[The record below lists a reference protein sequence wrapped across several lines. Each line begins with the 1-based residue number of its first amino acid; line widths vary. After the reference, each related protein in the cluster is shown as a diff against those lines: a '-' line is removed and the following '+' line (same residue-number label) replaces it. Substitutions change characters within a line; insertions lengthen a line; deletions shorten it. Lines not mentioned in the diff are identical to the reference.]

1 MRQEKPMVKN
11 ATVETS
17 RNVREALL
25 LQPILFGDLELPNR
39 VVMAPLTRMRVPT
52 PGAVPNDLM
61 REYYEQRASAGLII
75 SEGTFVSDQARGW
88 YGAPGIYTE
97 EQRKGWLKI
106 TDAVHGAGGHMIVQ
120 LWHQGSVSSRKLVG
134 HDRSPLGPSAVNPE
148 QLVHT
153 GYDMTEMTQ
162 VPTAMTS
169 DDIRQ
174 TIADFRHASKVA
186 RDAGFDGVQ
195 IQGGFVYL
203 FQQFMQENLNLRT
216 DIYGGS
222 IENRARLLFE
232 ALEAVLGAWPSSR
245 VGVKAGTMMPERGGF
260 RSLPSTLPTAEYV
273 YRRLNDY
280 DLSHVMLMR
289 QLADLSGTPIEPL
302 QGDGV
307 LHHFRKLYSGT
318 LMLNV
323 DISPKRGEQFL
334 RDGLGE
340 MIAFGR
346 GYIANPDLVE
356 RIRTGS
362 ELNPQRPEG
371 YYGATAEGYTDYPT
385 INEIA
390 TTQSEVQY
398 AGL

>member
-1 MRQEKPMVKN
+1 MLKN
-11 ATVETS
+11 LTDES
-17 RNVREALL
+17 SHSDNEGLL

-39 VVMAPLTRMRVPT
+39 VVMAPLTRMRTPA

-88 YGAPGIYTE
+88 FGAPGVYTE
-97 EQRKGWLKI
+97 EQRKGWQKI
-106 TDAVHGAGGHMIVQ
+106 TDAVHRAGGHMIVQ
-120 LWHQGSVSSRKLVG
+120 LWHQGSVSSRELVG
-134 HDRSPLGPSAVNPE
+134 YGHSPVGPSAVNPD

-153 GYDMTEMTQ
+153 GYGRTEMTQ
-162 VPTAMTS
+162 VPKAMTL
-169 DDIRQ
+169 DDIRR

-216 DIYGGS
+216 DSYGGS

-232 ALEAVLGAWPSSR
+232 VLEAILEVWPSSR
-245 VGVKAGTMMPERGGF
+245 VGVKAGTMMTERGGF
-260 RSLPSTLPTAEYV
+260 RSTSSTLPTAEYV
-273 YRRLNDY
+273 YRRLNGY
-280 DLSHVMLMR
+280 QLSHVMLMR
-289 QLADLSGTPIEPL
+289 QLADLSGTPIESL

-307 LHHFRKLYSGT
+307 LSHFRKLYAGT

-323 DISPKRGEQFL
+323 DISPQRGEQLL

-346 GYIANPDLVE
+346 DYIANPDLVE
-356 RIRTGS
+356 RIRRGS
-362 ELNPQRPEG
+362 DLNAQRPAG
-371 YYGATAEGYTDYPT
+371 YYGPSAEGYTDYPNLDEAARLEDT
-385 INEIA
+385 
-390 TTQSEVQY
+390 VHY
-398 AGL
+398 VRL

>member
-1 MRQEKPMVKN
+1 MLKN
-11 ATVETS
+11 FTNETS
-17 RNVREALL
+17 RSANEGLL
-25 LQPILFGDLELPNR
+25 LQSILFGDLKLPNR
-39 VVMAPLTRMRVPT
+39 VVMAPLTRMRTPT
-52 PGAVPNDLM
+52 PGGIPNELM

-88 YGAPGIYTE
+88 FAAPGVYTK
-97 EQRKGWLKI
+97 EQRKGWQKI
-106 TDAVHGAGGHMIVQ
+106 TDSVHRAGGHMIVQ
-120 LWHQGSVSSRKLVG
+120 LWHQGSISSRELVG
-134 HDRSPLGPSAVNPE
+134 HGRSPWGPSAVNPG

-153 GYDMTEMTQ
+153 GYGLTEMTK
-162 VPTAMTS
+162 VPKAMTL

-216 DIYGGS
+216 DSYGGS

-232 ALEAVLGAWPSSR
+232 VLEAVLEVWPSSR
-245 VGVKAGTMMPERGGF
+245 VGVKTGPMMPERGGF
-260 RSLPSTLPTAEYV
+260 QSSTSTVPTAEFV
-273 YRRLNDY
+273 FRKLNDY
-280 DLSHVMLMR
+280 KLSHIMLMR
-289 QLADLSGTPIEPL
+289 QLADLSGTPIESL

-323 DISPKRGEQFL
+323 DISPKRGEQLL
-334 RDGLGE
+334 REGLGE

-346 GYIANPDLVE
+346 EYIANPDLVE

-362 ELNPQRPEG
+362 QLNPQRPEG

-385 INEIA
+385 MNEPAIS
-390 TTQSEVQY
+390 QGELQY
-398 AGL
+398 ARL

>member
-1 MRQEKPMVKN
+1 MPKN
-11 ATVETS
+11 PTDGTS
-17 RNVREALL
+17 RSVSEGLL

-106 TDAVHGAGGHMIVQ
+106 TDAVHRAGGHMIVQ
-120 LWHQGSVSSRKLVG
+120 LWHQGSVSSRELVG
-134 HDRSPLGPSAVNPE
+134 HDRFPLGPSAVDPE
-148 QLVHT
+148 QQVHT
-153 GYDMTEMTQ
+153 GYGITEMTQ
-162 VPTAMTS
+162 VPMAMTL

-174 TIADFRHASKVA
+174 TIADFKHASKVA

-203 FQQFMQENLNLRT
+203 FQQFMQDNLNLRT
-216 DIYGGS
+216 DTYGGS

-232 ALEAVLGAWPSSR
+232 TLEAVLEVWPGSR
-245 VGVKAGTMMPERGGF
+245 VGVKGGTMMPERGGF
-260 RSLPSTLPTAEYV
+260 HSSSSTLPTAEYV
-273 YRRLNDY
+273 YRRLSDY

-289 QLADLSGTPIEPL
+289 QLANLSGTPIESL

-307 LHHFRKLYSGT
+307 IHHFRKLYLGT

-323 DISPKRGEQFL
+323 DISPNRGEQLL

-346 GYIANPDLVE
+346 EYISNPDLVE
-356 RIRTGS
+356 RIRTCS

-390 TTQSEVQY
+390 TTQGEVQY

>member
-1 MRQEKPMVKN
+1 MLKN
-11 ATVETS
+11 LTDEIPRS
-17 RNVREALL
+17 DIEGLL
-25 LQPILFGDLELPNR
+25 LQPILFGDLKLPNR
-39 VVMAPLTRMRVPT
+39 IVMAPLTRMRAPT
-52 PGAVPNDLM
+52 EGAVPNDLM
-61 REYYEQRASAGLII
+61 LEHYEQRASAGLII

-88 YGAPGIYTE
+88 YGAPGVYTE
-97 EQRKGWLKI
+97 EQRKGWQKI
-106 TDAVHGAGGHMIVQ
+106 TDAVHRAGGHMIVQ
-120 LWHQGSVSSRKLVG
+120 LWHQGSVSNRTLVG

-153 GYDMTEMTQ
+153 GYGTTEMTQ
-162 VPTAMTS
+162 APMAMTL

-174 TIADFRHASKVA
+174 TIADFQHASKVA

-216 DIYGGS
+216 DSYGGS

-232 ALEAVLGAWPSSR
+232 TLEAVLEVWPSSR

-260 RSLPSTLPTAEYV
+260 RSSSSTLPTAEYV
-273 YRRLNDY
+273 YRRLNEY
-280 DLSHVMLMR
+280 HLSHVMLMR
-289 QLADLSGTPIEPL
+289 QLADISGTPIESL

-323 DISPKRGEQFL
+323 DISPNRGEQLL

-346 GYIANPDLVE
+346 EYIANPDLVE

-371 YYGATAEGYTDYPT
+371 YYGTTADGYTDYPT
-385 INEIA
+385 INKIA
-390 TTQSEVQY
+390 TTQSEAQY

>member
-1 MRQEKPMVKN
+1 MLKN
-11 ATVETS
+11 VTDETS
-17 RNVREALL
+17 RNENEGLL

-39 VVMAPLTRMRVPT
+39 IVMAPLTRMRT
-52 PGAVPNDLM
+52 PSRGAIPNDLM

-88 YGAPGIYTE
+88 FGAPGVYTE
-97 EQRKGWLKI
+97 EQRKGWQKI
-106 TDAVHGAGGHMIVQ
+106 TEAVHRAGGHMIVQ
-120 LWHQGSVSSRKLVG
+120 LWHQGSVSSSELIG
-134 HDRSPLGPSAVNPE
+134 PGRSPLGPSAVNPE

-153 GYDMTEMTQ
+153 GYGMTEMTQ
-162 VPTAMTS
+162 TPKPMTL

-216 DIYGGS
+216 DSYGGS
-222 IENRARLLFE
+222 IENRARLLLE
-232 ALEAVLGAWPSSR
+232 ALEAVLEVWPSSR

-260 RSLPSTLPTAEYV
+260 RSSPFTLATAEYL

-280 DLSHVMLMR
+280 HLSHVMLMR
-289 QLADLSGTPIEPL
+289 QLADLSGTPIESL

-318 LMLNV
+318 LILNV
-323 DISPKRGEQFL
+323 DISPKRGEQLL
-334 RDGLGE
+334 REGLGE

-346 GYIANPDLVE
+346 EYIANPDLVD
-356 RIRTGS
+356 RIRRDS
-362 ELNPQRPEG
+362 HLNPQRPDG

-385 INEIA
+385 INEPA
-390 TTQSEVQY
+390 TSQGEVQY
-398 AGL
+398 A

>member
-1 MRQEKPMVKN
+1 MLKS
-11 ATVETS
+11 ATDETS
-17 RNVREALL
+17 HEGSKGFL
-25 LQPILFGDLELPNR
+25 LQPILFGDLELRNR
-39 VVMAPLTRMRVPT
+39 VVMAPLTRMRTPT

-88 YGAPGIYTE
+88 FGAPGIYTE
-97 EQRKGWLKI
+97 EQRKGWLTI
-106 TDAVHGAGGHMIVQ
+106 TDAVHRAGGHMIVQ
-120 LWHQGSVSSRKLVG
+120 LWHQGSVSSRALVG
-134 HDRSPLGPSAVNPE
+134 HGYSPLGPSAVNPE

-153 GYDMTEMTQ
+153 GYGNTEMTQ
-162 VPTAMTS
+162 VPTAMTL

-216 DIYGGS
+216 DNYGGS

-232 ALEAVLGAWPSSR
+232 ALEAVLEVWPSSR

-260 RSLPSTLPTAEYV
+260 RSSSSTLPTAEYV

-289 QLADLSGTPIEPL
+289 QLADLSDTPIEPL
-302 QGDGV
+302 QRDGV

-318 LMLNV
+318 LILNV
-323 DISPKRGEQFL
+323 DISPKRGEQLL
-334 RDGLGE
+334 RDKLGE

-346 GYIANPDLVE
+346 EYIANPDLVE
-356 RIRTGS
+356 RIRRS
-362 ELNPQRPEG
+362 SKLNPQRPEG
-371 YYGATAEGYTDYPT
+371 YYGATAAGYTDYPT
-385 INEIA
+385 IDEIE
-390 TTQSEVQY
+390 TTQGEVQY
-398 AGL
+398 ARL